1 MQTLILELINVS
13 ITASW
18 VVLAVLVLRLA
29 LHKSPKWIHCLLW
42 AVVALRLLIPVHIE
56 SQVSLIPESE
66 PVRATMVQVMPSEVE
81 SLPQEGNIISQEP
94 ERKEEPKPDVWA
106 WASLIW
112 ACGTVSLLAY
122 GLISTWLLRRKLGP
136 SLRLQ
141 DRVYRCDY
149 IDSPF
154 ILGIF
159 APRIYLP
166 SDLEESQIGY
176 ILAHEQAHLKRK
188 DHWWK
193 PLAFCLLAVHW
204 FNPFLWVAYI
214 LLCRDIEK
222 ACDEKAIQNMD
233 DADKVGYSRTLLE
246 CSVQRKM
253 VLACPVAFG
262 EVSVKSRIKSVL
274 NYKKPAFWLVAT
286 AAVVCVAAFVCF
298 LTNPI
303 PCSHTYE
310 IQTLSVSTCT
320 SQGIQSYTCTKCG
333 ESYNQYLPRL
343 AHVYQSEQ
351 LQHAPTCTAQGS
363 ETCACTLCGA
373 DAYRILPMAEH
384 AYKPEQ
390 VLEAANCTYA
400 GLQTVAC
407 PDCGAKEVVPI
418 GTNNEH
424 TYTFEVEQA
433 PTCTKPGHG
442 IKTCTRCNTTETY
455 EIPVIDHNYKDGYWI
470 GANCRQPGYQ
480 QKICRDCGY
489 SCYKKTDEKMEH
501 KWFGMDDDAR
511 CHICGISKETYNAQL
526 AGIQEEK
533 PSVSTNSYPLSDTK
547 IPWDD
552 IIYRPTMSGN

>member
-1 MQTLILELINVS
+1 MQNLILELVNVS

-18 VVLAVLVLRLA
+18 VVLAVLVLRLVFR
-29 LHKSPKWIHCLLW
+29 KSPKWIHCLLW

-56 SQVSLIPESE
+56 SQVSLIPEPE
-66 PVRATMVQVMPSEVE
+66 PIRTTMVEVMPSEVE
-81 SLPQEGNIISQEP
+81 SLPQEENIIPQEP

-106 WASLIW
+106 WVSLIW
-112 ACGTVSLLAY
+112 ACGTVGLLAY
-122 GLISTWLLRRKLGP
+122 GLVSTWLLRRKLGP
-136 SLRLQ
+136 SLRMQ
-141 DRVYRCDY
+141 DRVYCCDD
-149 IDSPF
+149 IDTPF

-166 SDLEESQIGY
+166 SDLEEEQIGY

-222 ACDEKAIQNMD
+222 ACDEKAIQDMTD
-233 DADKVGYSRTLLE
+233 GDKVGYSRTLLE

-253 VLACPVAFG
+253 ILACPVAFG

-274 NYKKPAFWLVAT
+274 SYKKPALWLVAT

-470 GANCRQPGYQ
+470 GANCQQAGYQ

-511 CHICGISKETYNAQL
+511 CLICGISKEKYNAQL